1 MLDDVTIE
9 FIAQHREEDVRTLAL
24 QAGRY
29 PTVDMREAVTQIE
42 GWQHAREKLPE
53 WAAVEGIIYPPKI
66 SMEQCSSEKTAKY
79 KAGVIEGKMFAD
91 LTGGF
96 GIDFSYMARGFGEA
110 FYIERNQR
118 LCNIATANFSRLG
131 LDHVKVLNGNSEELF
146 GTLPH
151 LDWIFVDPARRD
163 GDGRK
168 VVALSDCEP
177 NVTGLNLLSKANKAM
192 IKCSPMLDI
201 TMACRQLECVSQ
213 VHIVAVNN
221 ECKELL
227 LILDSGD
234 FTTVTTHCVN
244 ILKDGTQTFSFT
256 QDEEEFAGTSY
267 CSEVGRYLYEPN
279 ASVQKAGCPKC
290 LSGHYKVEKLHPNS
304 HLYTSNSLVHN
315 FPGRIFEVVEVLGFS
330 KADIKRVQTFGKA
343 NITVRNVPENVQL
356 LRKRLR
362 LADGGDNYIF
372 ATTLSNGSKALIVC
386 RKAEEHLFTWL
397 NKMTN
402 EMF

>member
-1 MLDDVTIE
+1 MLDDATIE

-79 KAGVIEGKMFAD
+79 KAGLIEGKMFAD

-110 FYIERNQR
+110 FYIERNKN
-118 LCNIATANFSRLG
+118 LCDIATANFSRLG

-163 GDGRK
+163 SDGRK

-177 NVTGLNLLSKANKAM
+177 NVVELDLLSKADMAM

-201 TMACRQLECVSQ
+201 TMACRQLGSVSS
-213 VHIVAVNN
+213 VHIISVNN

-227 LILDSGD
+227 IILNSGN
-234 FTTVTTHCVN
+234 FTGITTHCVN
-244 ILKDGTQTFSFT
+244 ILKDGGMQTFSFT
-256 QDEEEFAGTSY
+256 QEEEDLASISY
-267 CSEVGRYLYEPN
+267 CSEVGKYLYEPN
-279 ASVQKAGCPKC
+279 ASIQKAGCPKS
-290 LSGHYKVEKLHPNS
+290 LGAHYHVDKLHPNS
-304 HLYTSNSLVHN
+304 HLYTSIEHVHD
-315 FPGRIFEVVEVLGFS
+315 FPGRTFEIVEVLGFS
-330 KADIKRVQTFGKA
+330 KADIKMVQSLGKA
-343 NITVRNVPENVQL
+343 NITVRNFPENVQL
-356 LRKRLR
+356 LRKRLK
-362 LADGGDNYIF
+362 LADGGENYIF
-372 ATTLSNGSKALIVC
+372 ATTLNDSSKALIVC
-386 RKAEEHLFTWL
+386 KKVE
-397 NKMTN
+397 
-402 EMF
+402 

>member
-1 MLDDVTIE
+1 MLDDATIE

-29 PTVDMREAVTQIE
+29 PTVDMREVVTQIE
-42 GWQHAREKLPE
+42 GWQHARKKLPE

-79 KAGVIEGKMFAD
+79 KAGLIEGKMFAD

-110 FYIERNQR
+110 FYIERNER
-118 LCNIATANFSRLG
+118 LCDIATANFSRLG

-163 GDGRK
+163 SDGRK

-177 NVTGLNLLSKANKAM
+177 NVVELDLLSKADMAM

-201 TMACRQLECVSQ
+201 TMACRQLGSVSS
-213 VHIVAVNN
+213 VHIISVNN

-227 LILDSGD
+227 IILNSGN
-234 FTTVTTHCVN
+234 FTGITTHCVN
-244 ILKDGTQTFSFT
+244 ILKDGGMQTFSFT
-256 QDEEEFAGTSY
+256 QEEEDLASISY
-267 CSEVGRYLYEPN
+267 CSEVGKYLYEPN
-279 ASVQKAGCPKC
+279 ASIQKAGCPKS
-290 LSGHYKVEKLHPNS
+290 LGAHYHVDKLHPNS
-304 HLYTSNSLVHN
+304 HLYTSIEHVHD
-315 FPGRIFEVVEVLGFS
+315 FPGRTFEIVEVLGFS
-330 KADIKRVQTFGKA
+330 KADIKRVQALGKA
-343 NITVRNVPENVQL
+343 NITVRNFPENVQL
-356 LRKRLR
+356 LRKRLK
-362 LADGGDNYIF
+362 LSDGGENYIF
-372 ATTLSNGSKALIVC
+372 ATTLNDSSKALIVC
-386 RKAEEHLFTWL
+386 KKAE
-397 NKMTN
+397 
-402 EMF
+402 

>member
-1 MLDDVTIE
+1 MLDEATIE

-79 KAGVIEGKMFAD
+79 KAGLIEGKMFAD

-110 FYIERNQR
+110 FYIERNKR
-118 LCNIATANFSRLG
+118 LCDIATANFSRLG

-163 GDGRK
+163 SDGRK

-177 NVTGLNLLSKANKAM
+177 NVVELDLLSKADMAM

-201 TMACRQLECVSQ
+201 TMACRQLGSVSS
-213 VHIVAVNN
+213 VHIISVNN

-227 LILDSGD
+227 IILNSGN
-234 FTTVTTHCVN
+234 FTRITTHCVN
-244 ILKDGTQTFSFT
+244 ILKDGGMQTFSFT
-256 QDEEEFAGTSY
+256 QEEEDLASISY
-267 CSEVGRYLYEPN
+267 CSEVGKYLYEPN
-279 ASVQKAGCPKC
+279 ASIQKAGCPKS
-290 LSGHYKVEKLHPNS
+290 LGAHYHVDKLHPNS
-304 HLYTSNSLVHN
+304 HLYTSIEHVHD
-315 FPGRIFEVVEVLGFS
+315 FPGRTFEIVEVLGFS
-330 KADIKRVQTFGKA
+330 KADIKMVQSLGKA
-343 NITVRNVPENVQL
+343 NITVRNFPENVQL
-356 LRKRLR
+356 LRKRLK
-362 LADGGDNYIF
+362 LADGGENYIF
-372 ATTLSNGSKALIVC
+372 ATTLNDSSKALIVC
-386 RKAEEHLFTWL
+386 KKAE
-397 NKMTN
+397 
-402 EMF
+402 

>member
-1 MLDDVTIE
+1 MLDDATIE

-79 KAGVIEGKMFAD
+79 KAGLIEGKMFAD

-110 FYIERNQR
+110 FYIERNKN
-118 LCNIATANFSRLG
+118 LCDIATANFSRLG

-163 GDGRK
+163 SDGRK

-177 NVTGLNLLSKANKAM
+177 NVVELDLLSKADMAM

-201 TMACRQLECVSQ
+201 TMACRQLKNVSA
-213 VHIVAVNN
+213 VHIISVNN

-227 LILDSGD
+227 IILNSGN
-234 FTTVTTHCVN
+234 FTGITTHCVN
-244 ILKDGTQTFSFT
+244 ILKDGGMQTFSFT
-256 QDEEEFAGTSY
+256 QEEEDLASISY
-267 CSEVGRYLYEPN
+267 CSEVGKYLYEPN
-279 ASVQKAGCPKC
+279 ASIQKAGCPKS
-290 LSGHYKVEKLHPNS
+290 LGAHYHVDKLHPNS
-304 HLYTSNSLVHN
+304 HLYTSIEHVHD
-315 FPGRIFEVVEVLGFS
+315 FPGRTFEIVEVLGFS
-330 KADIKRVQTFGKA
+330 KADIKRVQSLGKA
-343 NITVRNVPENVQL
+343 NITVRNFPENVQL
-356 LRKRLR
+356 LRKRLK
-362 LADGGDNYIF
+362 LADGGENYIF
-372 ATTLSNGSKALIVC
+372 ATTLNDSSKVLIVC
-386 RKAEEHLFTWL
+386 KKAE
-397 NKMTN
+397 
-402 EMF
+402 

>member
-1 MLDDVTIE
+1 MLDEATIE

-53 WAAVEGIIYPPKI
+53 WAAVESIIYPPKI

-79 KAGVIEGKMFAD
+79 KAGLIEGKMFAD

-110 FYIERNQR
+110 FYIERNER
-118 LCNIATANFSRLG
+118 LCDIATANFSRLG

-163 GDGRK
+163 SDGRK

-177 NVTGLNLLSKANKAM
+177 NVVELDLLSKADMAM

-201 TMACRQLECVSQ
+201 TMACRQLGSVSS
-213 VHIVAVNN
+213 VHIISVNN

-227 LILDSGD
+227 IILNSGN
-234 FTTVTTHCVN
+234 FTGITTHCVN
-244 ILKDGTQTFSFT
+244 ILKDGGMQTFSFT
-256 QDEEEFAGTSY
+256 QEEEDLASISY
-267 CSEVGRYLYEPN
+267 CSEVGKYLYEPN
-279 ASVQKAGCPKC
+279 ASIQKAGCPKS
-290 LSGHYKVEKLHPNS
+290 LGAHYHVDKLHPNS
-304 HLYTSNSLVHN
+304 HLYTSIEHVHD
-315 FPGRIFEVVEVLGFS
+315 FPGRTFEIVEVLGFS
-330 KADIKRVQTFGKA
+330 KADIKMVQSLGKA
-343 NITVRNVPENVQL
+343 NITVRNFPENVQL
-356 LRKRLR
+356 LRKRLK
-362 LADGGDNYIF
+362 LADGGENYIF
-372 ATTLSNGSKALIVC
+372 ATTLNDSSKALIVC
-386 RKAEEHLFTWL
+386 KKVE
-397 NKMTN
+397 
-402 EMF
+402 

>member
-1 MLDDVTIE
+1 MLDDATIE

-42 GWQHAREKLPE
+42 GWQQAREKLPT

-79 KAGVIEGKMFAD
+79 KAKQVKGKRFAD

-96 GIDFSYMARGFGEA
+96 GIDFSYMARNFNEA
-110 FYIERNQR
+110 FYIERNKT
-118 LCNIATANFSRLG
+118 LCDIATANFSLLG
-131 LDHVKVLNGNSEELF
+131 LEDAKVMNGNSEELF
-146 GTLPH
+146 ESLPH

-177 NVTGLNLLSKANKAM
+177 NVVELDLLSKADMAM

-201 TMACRQLECVSQ
+201 TMACRQLQHVSS
-213 VHIVAVNN
+213 VHIVSVNN

-227 LILDSGD
+227 IILNSGD
-234 FTTVTTHCVN
+234 FTGFTTHCVN
-244 ILKDGTQTFSFT
+244 ILKDSTQIFSFT
-256 QDEEEFAGTSY
+256 QDDEDTAETSY
-267 CSEVGRYLYEPN
+267 SSEVGKYLYEPN
-279 ASVQKAGCPKC
+279 ASVQKAGSPKS
-290 LSGHYKVEKLHPNS
+290 LSSHYHVDKLHPNS
-304 HLYTSNSLVHN
+304 HLYTSNEHIHN

-330 KADIKRVQTFGKA
+330 KADIKSVQSLGKA
-343 NITVRNVPENVQL
+343 NITVRNFPESVQL
-356 LRKRLR
+356 LRKRLK
-362 LADGGDNYIF
+362 LTDGGDNYIF
-372 ATTLSNGSKALIVC
+372 ATTLNDDNKVLILCKKA
-386 RKAEEHLFTWL
+386 
-397 NKMTN
+397 
-402 EMF
+402 

>member
-1 MLDDVTIE
+1 MLDDATIE

-42 GWQHAREKLPE
+42 GWQHARKKLPE

-79 KAGVIEGKMFAD
+79 KARLIEGKMFAD

-110 FYIERNQR
+110 FYIERNER
-118 LCNIATANFSRLG
+118 LCDIATANFSRLG
-131 LDHVKVLNGNSEELF
+131 LNHVKVLNGNSEELF

-163 GDGRK
+163 SDGRK

-177 NVTGLNLLSKANKAM
+177 NVVELDLLSKADKAM

-201 TMACRQLECVSQ
+201 TLACRQLGSVSS
-213 VHIVAVNN
+213 VHIISVNN

-227 LILDSGD
+227 IILNSGN
-234 FTTVTTHCVN
+234 FSGITTQCVN
-244 ILKDGTQTFSFT
+244 ILKDGGMQTFSFT
-256 QDEEEFAGTSY
+256 QEEEDLASTSY
-267 CSEVGRYLYEPN
+267 CNEVGKYLYEPN
-279 ASVQKAGCPKC
+279 ASIQKAGCPKS
-290 LSGHYKVEKLHPNS
+290 LGVHYHVDKLHPNS
-304 HLYTSNSLVHN
+304 HLYTSNEHIHN

-330 KADIKRVQTFGKA
+330 KADIKSVQSLGKA
-343 NITVRNVPENVQL
+343 NITVRNFPENVQL
-356 LRKRLR
+356 LRKRLK
-362 LADGGDNYIF
+362 LADGGENYIF
-372 ATTLSNGSKALIVC
+372 ATTLNDSSKALIVC
-386 RKAEEHLFTWL
+386 KKAE
-397 NKMTN
+397 
-402 EMF
+402 

>member
-1 MLDDVTIE
+1 MLDEATIE

-79 KAGVIEGKMFAD
+79 KAGLIEGKMFAD

-110 FYIERNQR
+110 FYIERNKN
-118 LCNIATANFSRLG
+118 LCDIATANFSRLG

-151 LDWIFVDPARRD
+151 LNWIFVDPARRD
-163 GDGRK
+163 SDGRK

-177 NVTGLNLLSKANKAM
+177 NVVELDLLSKADMAM

-201 TMACRQLECVSQ
+201 TMACRQLGSISS
-213 VHIVAVNN
+213 VHIISVNN

-227 LILDSGD
+227 IILNSGN
-234 FTTVTTHCVN
+234 FTGITTHCLN
-244 ILKDGTQTFSFT
+244 ILKDGGMQTFSFT
-256 QDEEEFAGTSY
+256 QEEEDLASISY
-267 CSEVGRYLYEPN
+267 CSEVGKYLYEPN
-279 ASVQKAGCPKC
+279 ASIQKAGCPKS
-290 LSGHYKVEKLHPNS
+290 LGAHYHVDKLHPNS
-304 HLYTSNSLVHN
+304 HLYTSIEHVHD
-315 FPGRIFEVVEVLGFS
+315 FPGRTFEVVEVLGFS
-330 KADIKRVQTFGKA
+330 KADIKRVQSLGKA
-343 NITVRNVPENVQL
+343 NITVRNFPENVQL
-356 LRKRLR
+356 LRKRLK
-362 LADGGDNYIF
+362 LADGGENYIF
-372 ATTLSNGSKALIVC
+372 ATTLNDSSKALIVC
-386 RKAEEHLFTWL
+386 KKVE
-397 NKMTN
+397 
-402 EMF
+402 

>member
-1 MLDDVTIE
+1 MLDEATIE

-79 KAGVIEGKMFAD
+79 KAGLIEGKMFAD

-110 FYIERNQR
+110 FYIERNKN
-118 LCNIATANFSRLG
+118 LCDIATANFSRLG

-163 GDGRK
+163 SDGRK

-177 NVTGLNLLSKANKAM
+177 NVVELDLLSKADMAM

-201 TMACRQLECVSQ
+201 TMACRQLGSVSS
-213 VHIVAVNN
+213 VHIISVNN

-227 LILDSGD
+227 IILNSGN
-234 FTTVTTHCVN
+234 FTGITTHCVN
-244 ILKDGTQTFSFT
+244 ILKDGGMQTFSFT
-256 QDEEEFAGTSY
+256 QEEEDLASISY
-267 CSEVGRYLYEPN
+267 CSEVGKYLYEPN
-279 ASVQKAGCPKC
+279 ASIQKAGCPKS
-290 LSGHYKVEKLHPNS
+290 LGAHYHVDKLHPNS
-304 HLYTSNSLVHN
+304 HLYTSIEHVHD
-315 FPGRIFEVVEVLGFS
+315 FPGRTFEIVEVLGFS
-330 KADIKRVQTFGKA
+330 KADIKRVQSLGKA
-343 NITVRNVPENVQL
+343 NITVRNFPENVQL
-356 LRKRLR
+356 LRKRLK
-362 LADGGDNYIF
+362 LADGGENYIF
-372 ATTLSNGSKALIVC
+372 ATTLNDSSKALIVC
-386 RKAEEHLFTWL
+386 KKVE
-397 NKMTN
+397 
-402 EMF
+402 

>member
-1 MLDDVTIE
+1 MLDEATIE

-66 SMEQCSSEKTAKY
+66 SMEQCSSEKTAKD
-79 KAGVIEGKMFAD
+79 KAGLIEGKMFAD

-110 FYIERNQR
+110 FYIERNKN
-118 LCNIATANFSRLG
+118 LCDIATANFSRLG

-151 LDWIFVDPARRD
+151 LNWIFVDPARRD
-163 GDGRK
+163 SDGRK

-177 NVTGLNLLSKANKAM
+177 NVVELDLLSKADMAM

-201 TMACRQLECVSQ
+201 TMACRQLGSISS
-213 VHIVAVNN
+213 VHIISVNN

-227 LILDSGD
+227 IILNSGN
-234 FTTVTTHCVN
+234 FTGITTHCLN
-244 ILKDGTQTFSFT
+244 ILKDGGMQTFSFT
-256 QDEEEFAGTSY
+256 QEEEDLASISY
-267 CSEVGRYLYEPN
+267 CSEVGKYLYEPN
-279 ASVQKAGCPKC
+279 ASIQKAGCPKS
-290 LSGHYKVEKLHPNS
+290 LGAHYHVDKLHPNS
-304 HLYTSNSLVHN
+304 HLYTSIEHVHD
-315 FPGRIFEVVEVLGFS
+315 FPGRTFEVVEVLGFS
-330 KADIKRVQTFGKA
+330 KADIKRVQSLGKA
-343 NITVRNVPENVQL
+343 NITVRNFPENVQL
-356 LRKRLR
+356 LRKRLK
-362 LADGGDNYIF
+362 LADGGENYIF
-372 ATTLSNGSKALIVC
+372 ATTLNDSSKALIVC
-386 RKAEEHLFTWL
+386 KKVE
-397 NKMTN
+397 
-402 EMF
+402 

>member
-1 MLDDVTIE
+1 MLDNVTIE

-79 KAGVIEGKMFAD
+79 KAGLIEGKMFAD

-110 FYIERNQR
+110 FYIERNER
-118 LCNIATANFSRLG
+118 LCDIATANFSRLG

-146 GTLPH
+146 GTLPR

-163 GDGRK
+163 SDGRK

-177 NVTGLNLLSKANKAM
+177 NVVELDLLSKADKAM

-201 TMACRQLECVSQ
+201 TLACRQLGSVSS
-213 VHIVAVNN
+213 VHIISVNN

-227 LILDSGD
+227 IILNSGN
-234 FTTVTTHCVN
+234 FSGITTQCVN
-244 ILKDGTQTFSFT
+244 ILKDGGMQTFSFT
-256 QDEEEFAGTSY
+256 QEEEDLASISY
-267 CSEVGRYLYEPN
+267 CSEVGKYLYEPN
-279 ASVQKAGCPKC
+279 ASIQKAGCPKS
-290 LSGHYKVEKLHPNS
+290 LGAHYHVDKLHPNS
-304 HLYTSNSLVHN
+304 HLYTSIEHVHD
-315 FPGRIFEVVEVLGFS
+315 FPGRTFEIVEVLGFS
-330 KADIKRVQTFGKA
+330 KADIKRVQSLGKA
-343 NITVRNVPENVQL
+343 NITVRNFPENVQL
-356 LRKRLR
+356 LRKRLK
-362 LADGGDNYIF
+362 LSDGGENYIF
-372 ATTLSNGSKALIVC
+372 ATTLNDSSKALIVC
-386 RKAEEHLFTWL
+386 KKAE
-397 NKMTN
+397 
-402 EMF
+402 

>member
-1 MLDDVTIE
+1 MLDDATIE

-42 GWQHAREKLPE
+42 GWQQAREKLPT

-79 KAGVIEGKMFAD
+79 KAKQVKGKRFAD

-96 GIDFSYMARGFGEA
+96 GIDFSYMARNFNEA
-110 FYIERNQR
+110 FYIERNKT
-118 LCNIATANFSRLG
+118 LCDIATANFSLLG
-131 LDHVKVLNGNSEELF
+131 LEDAKVMNGNSEELF
-146 GTLPH
+146 ESLPH

-177 NVTGLNLLSKANKAM
+177 NVVELDLLSKADMAM

-201 TMACRQLECVSQ
+201 TMACRQLQHVSS
-213 VHIVAVNN
+213 VHIVSVNN

-227 LILDSGD
+227 IILNSGD
-234 FTTVTTHCVN
+234 FTGFTTHCVN
-244 ILKDGTQTFSFT
+244 ILKDSTQIFSFT
-256 QDEEEFAGTSY
+256 QDDEDTAETSY
-267 CSEVGRYLYEPN
+267 SSEVGKYLYEPN
-279 ASVQKAGCPKC
+279 ASVQKAGCPKS
-290 LSGHYKVEKLHPNS
+290 LSSHYHVDKLHPNS
-304 HLYTSNSLVHN
+304 HLYTSNEHIHN

-330 KADIKRVQTFGKA
+330 KADIKSVQSLGKA
-343 NITVRNVPENVQL
+343 NITVRNFPESVQL
-356 LRKRLR
+356 LRKRLK
-362 LADGGDNYIF
+362 LTDGGENYIF
-372 ATTLSNGSKALIVC
+372 ATTLNDDSKALILC
-386 RKAEEHLFTWL
+386 KKA
-397 NKMTN
+397 
-402 EMF
+402 